1 MKNLNIK
8 NIINISFEEAFKDFQ
23 KYNEAK
29 GLSDRSI
36 EYYDCCYK
44 YFTQF
49 YNEKEPC
56 NKIDITTYMDYCIYL
71 KEHTSANDVTRQ
83 TYVRGLRTIL
93 YFCMERDYMNPF
105 KIHLPRA
112 VKKAKEIYTPAE
124 LRTFTSKTQCEKMH
138 LCRI

>member
-36 EYYDCCYK
+36 EYYNCCYK

-49 YNEKEPC
+49 YNEKKPC
-56 NKIDITTYMDYCIYL
+56 NQIDITTYMDYCIYL
-71 KEHTSANDVTRQ
+71 KGHTSANDVTRQ

-93 YFCMERDYMNPF
+93 YFCMEREYMNSF

-112 VKKAKEIYTPAE
+112 VKKAKEIYSSAE
-124 LRTFTSKTQCEKMH
+124 LRCFIKKTRYQKMY

>member
-8 NIINISFEEAFKDFQ
+8 NTINISFEEAFKDFQ

-49 YNEKEPC
+49 YNEKKPC
-56 NKIDITTYMDYCIYL
+56 NQIDITVYTDYCIYL
-71 KEHTSANDVTRQ
+71 KENTSANDVTRQ
-83 TYVRGLRTIL
+83 TYVRGIRTIF
-93 YFCMERDYMNPF
+93 YFCMERGYMDSF
-105 KIHLPRA
+105 KIKLPRA
-112 VKKAKEIYTPAE
+112 VKKAKEIYSPAE
-124 LRTFTSKTQCEKMH
+124 LRNSARKA
-138 LCRI
+138 